1 MVLTDFLKIIY
12 NIFFKEKYCQVYKIH
27 NAIKKNL
34 NLYKLQLPFMYF
46 YILILLYNL
55 FIVDIIKN
63 KINKVVNFIDDFLY
77 SLIIM

>member
-1 MVLTDFLKIIY
+1 
-12 NIFFKEKYCQVYKIH
+12 
-27 NAIKKNL
+27 
-34 NLYKLQLPFMYF
+34 MYF

-77 SLIIM
+77 SLIIMWKFLYNLQQRYHTACNNLYEDHGYSHIKGEPNK